1 MDKAKIFDR
10 LIAVT
15 AVVFVISGAYCLYE
29 HNFMNLK
36 QKQLDREHVRYMKD
50 IVTDTASYREVMDSC
65 LKQDRK
71 GLLKIGQ
78 VAVPALA
85 VNIPVYNKPYDEKA
99 LDSGAQKMAP
109 IENNRIK
116 GGNVNNTVLVGHNY
130 GDGRRMFSPFQDG
143 VNQSGDYFKN
153 GRPVKNRWL
162 DGRQVY
168 LATRTGIDV
177 YTIKWQ
183 KAVRDNDLSARKET
197 SEKVITLVTCLEPD
211 DDYRI
216 VTRAEL
222 SAQCPWQST
231 SEKVLQ
237 MMRGKQQ

>member
-50 IVTDTASYREVMDSC
+50 IVTGTASYREVMDSC

-130 GDGRRMFSPFQDG
+130 GDGR
-143 VNQSGDYFKN
+143 
-153 GRPVKNRWL
+153 
-162 DGRQVY
+162 QVY

-197 SEKVITLVTCLEPD
+197 SEKVLTLVTCLEPD

-237 MMRGKQQ
+237 MMRGKRQ